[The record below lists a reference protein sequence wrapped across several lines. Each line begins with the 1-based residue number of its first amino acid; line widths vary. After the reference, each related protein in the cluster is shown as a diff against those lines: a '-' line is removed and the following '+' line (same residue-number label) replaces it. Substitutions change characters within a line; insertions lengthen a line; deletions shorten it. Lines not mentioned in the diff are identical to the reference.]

1 MTTKWNDRYALQ
13 FVNWIEKIYNNK
25 IECNKKLCRIYSGN
39 LITRAGCYKQAGWN
53 FIWFFSKQ
61 AGSNKR
67 QDMLEN
73 TDIFVIK
80 KDSKQCITFR
90 TQLNEQIP

>member
-1 MTTKWNDRYALQ
+1 M
-13 FVNWIEKIYNNK
+13 I
-25 IECNKKLCRIYSGN
+25 
-39 LITRAGCYKQAGWN
+39 
-53 FIWFFSKQ
+53 FSKQ

-80 KDSKQCITFR
+80 KDSKQCRTFR
-90 TQLNEQIP
+90 TQLNELIPNKFDQAGKNIKNHCEHDRVIGIPE